1 MEPNYQYRIDYN
13 KKLYEQEMSEVTKAI
28 LANLYRD
35 YLVTEEKR
43 TSIIKEEN
51 EELRKR
57 EEEKRQGIKIKKGIV
72 LMQAL
77 NEYN

>member
-1 MEPNYQYRIDYN
+1 MDSNYQYRIDYN

-72 LMQAL
+72 LMQAS